1 MKKLVLSLFLIG
13 GFTSN
18 AQVTLFEDSFESY
31 TNFAITG
38 FGNWQTIDGD
48 LLPTYGVGT
57 GITWPNNGAAQAFM
71 VFNPSA
77 TTPPV
82 TNATDGVNGETENRN
97 FDPKTGAKVAACW
110 AASPS
115 TTGGATANNDW
126 LVSPVITLGASN
138 NELKFWVK
146 SLSDSY
152 GLEKYRVGV
161 YVGTGTPVA
170 ANFTI
175 ISGVQALTAP
185 YATWEEKTFAL
196 NAYSNQSIRIG
207 IKCQTEDAYMF
218 MVDDFKVTSANLKVD
233 EFFSSKFSTY
243 PNPANNSITISNN
256 DNILLTSIVI
266 TDMNGRNVKEVKVN
280 NVSETEINISDLTS
294 GMYFMNIDSDNG
306 KAVKKIIKN

>member
-1 MKKLVLSLFLIG
+1 MKKLLLSLLFIG
-13 GFTSN
+13 SLTSN
-18 AQVTLFEDSFESY
+18 AQVTVFEDSFESY

-38 FGNWQTIDGD
+38 FGDWQTIDGD
-48 LLPTYGVGT
+48 LLTTYGVGT

-82 TNATDGVNGETENRN
+82 TNATSGVGGETENRN
-97 FDPKTGAKVAACW
+97 FDPKTGSKYASCW
-110 AASPS
+110 ASSPS
-115 TTGGATANNDW
+115 ATVTANNDW
-126 LVSPVITLGASN
+126 LVSPVINLGTSN

-146 SLSDSY
+146 SMSDSY

-161 YVGTGTPVA
+161 YVGTGTPTA
-170 ANFTI
+170 AQFTF
-175 ISGVQALTAP
+175 ISGIAALTAP
-185 YATWEEKTFAL
+185 YPAWEEKTFSL

-207 IKCQTEDAYMF
+207 IKCQTADAYMF
-218 MVDDFKVTSANLKVD
+218 MVDDFRVTSSNLKVD

-243 PNPANNSITISNN
+243 PNPANNNVTISNT
-256 DNILLTSIVI
+256 DNIIITNVILTDI
-266 TDMNGRNVKEVKVN
+266 NGRNVKEVKVN

-294 GMYFMNIDSDNG
+294 GIYFMNIDTDNG